1 VRDTIE
7 STGRRAL
14 EEVML
19 DKIPCWLLLV
29 AASACACP
37 AVAQNYPAKA
47 VRIIVPFAPG
57 GPTDIQ
63 ARWAGQQLNAALGQ
77 AFIIDNRGG
86 AGGVPGTEMVVKAA
100 PDGYTLLAGNPG
112 PLTIAPSVRAQMP
125 YDTLRDLAPIMLI
138 ARSASC
144 ICVHPSLPV
153 KGVKDFTAFA
163 KARPGKINYG
173 SPGVGTVGH
182 LATELFAT
190 QAGVKLNHVPYKGA
204 ALYTIDLLAGHI
216 ELAIIQFAGCA
227 PLLQQGKLRA
237 LGATSQKR
245 TPLLPDLPT
254 IAEQGLAGF
263 SSYNW
268 NGMLA
273 PAATP
278 KAIVVRI
285 HEILAMQ
292 LATPENQQLFIGQ
305 GHEPGGDTPE
315 EYAGSGGKPS
325 KVGWGHS
332 TFDEAV
338 KLAKIANAKRLVL
351 YHHDPTQSDAA
362 VADKERRARELFPNA
377 EAAREGLVLEI

>member
-1 VRDTIE
+1 
-7 STGRRAL
+7 
-14 EEVML
+14 ML
-19 DKIPCWLLLV
+19 DKIPWWLLLA
-29 AASACACP
+29 AASACAYP

-237 LGATSQKR
+237 LGTTSQKR
-245 TPLLPDLPT
+245 TPLLPELPT

-285 HEILAMQ
+285 HEILAKQ

-315 EYAGSGGKPS
+315 EYAAFIRAETEKWS
-325 KVGWGHS
+325 KV
-332 TFDEAV
+332 
-338 KLAKIANAKRLVL
+338 AKAANI
-351 YHHDPTQSDAA
+351 
-362 VADKERRARELFPNA
+362 KEQ
-377 EAAREGLVLEI
+377 

>member
-1 VRDTIE
+1 LTAVARLNYLHGVRDTIE

-29 AASACACP
+29 AASACAYP
-37 AVAQNYPAKA
+37 ALAQNYPAKA

-125 YDTLRDLAPIMLI
+125 YDTLRDLAPIVLI

-144 ICVHPSLPV
+144 LCVHPSVPA
-153 KGVKDFTAFA
+153 KGVKDFIALA
-163 KARPGKINYG
+163 KSRPGKINYG

-182 LATELFAT
+182 LATELFAS
-190 QAGVKLNHVPYKGA
+190 QAGIKLNHIPYKGA
-204 ALYTIDLLAGHI
+204 AQYTIDLIAGHI

-227 PLLQQGKLRA
+227 PLAKQGKVRA
-237 LGATSQKR
+237 LGATSLKR
-245 TPLLPDLPT
+245 TPILPNLPT

-263 SSYNW
+263 ESYNW
-268 NGMLA
+268 NGVLA
-273 PAATP
+273 PAGTP
-278 KAIVVRI
+278 RAIIVRI
-285 HEILAMQ
+285 HEILARQ
-292 LATPENQQLFIGQ
+292 LATPEGRELFVSQ
-305 GHEPGGDTPE
+305 GHEPGGDGPD
-315 EYAGSGGKPS
+315 EYAAFIRAEIEKWS
-325 KVGWGHS
+325 KV
-332 TFDEAV
+332 
-338 KLAKIANAKRLVL
+338 AK
-351 YHHDPTQSDAA
+351 AA
-362 VADKERRARELFPNA
+362 GIQAQ
-377 EAAREGLVLEI
+377 

>member
-1 VRDTIE
+1 
-7 STGRRAL
+7 
-14 EEVML
+14 ML
-19 DKIPCWLLLV
+19 DKIPCWFLLV

-254 IAEQGLAGF
+254 LAEQGLAGF

-285 HEILAMQ
+285 HEILAKQ

-315 EYAGSGGKPS
+315 EYAAFIRAETEKWS
-325 KVGWGHS
+325 KV
-332 TFDEAV
+332 
-338 KLAKIANAKRLVL
+338 AKAANI
-351 YHHDPTQSDAA
+351 
-362 VADKERRARELFPNA
+362 KEQ
-377 EAAREGLVLEI
+377 

>member
-1 VRDTIE
+1 
-7 STGRRAL
+7 
-14 EEVML
+14 ML

-29 AASACACP
+29 AASACAYP
-37 AVAQNYPAKA
+37 ALAQNYPAKA

-254 IAEQGLAGF
+254 LAEQGLAGF

-285 HEILAMQ
+285 HEILAKQ

-315 EYAGSGGKPS
+315 EYAAFIRAETEKWS
-325 KVGWGHS
+325 KV
-332 TFDEAV
+332 
-338 KLAKIANAKRLVL
+338 AKAANI
-351 YHHDPTQSDAA
+351 
-362 VADKERRARELFPNA
+362 KEQ
-377 EAAREGLVLEI
+377 

>member
-1 VRDTIE
+1 VIVPICRWFAPIALCLCAAHAFAQTYPTKPVR
-7 STGRRAL
+7 
-14 EEVML
+14 V
-19 DKIPCWLLLV
+19 
-29 AASACACP
+29 
-37 AVAQNYPAKA
+37 
-47 VRIIVPFAPG
+47 IVPFAPG

-77 AFIIDNRGG
+77 SFIIDNRGG

-125 YDTLRDLAPIMLI
+125 YDTLRDLTPIMLI

-144 ICVHPSLPV
+144 ICIHPSLPV

-190 QAGVKLNHVPYKGA
+190 QAGIKMNHVPYKGA

-254 IAEQGLAGF
+254 IAEQGLTGY

-278 KAIVVRI
+278 KPIIARI
-285 HEILAMQ
+285 HEILAKQ
-292 LATPENQQLFIGQ
+292 LATPENQQLFLSQ

-315 EYAGSGGKPS
+315 EYAAFIRAETEKWSR
-325 KVGWGHS
+325 V
-332 TFDEAV
+332 
-338 KLAKIANAKRLVL
+338 AKAANI
-351 YHHDPTQSDAA
+351 
-362 VADKERRARELFPNA
+362 RE
-377 EAAREGLVLEI
+377 

>member
-1 VRDTIE
+1 MAWKRIIGFPDNTTQFLEVLMLRPVRIA
-7 STGRRAL
+7 AL
-14 EEVML
+14 TAL
-19 DKIPCWLLLV
+19 
-29 AASACACP
+29 A
-37 AVAQNYPAKA
+37 AVAFASPLAALAQAYPSKP
-47 VRIIVPFAPG
+47 VTIVVPWPPG
-57 GPTDIQ
+57 GPSDIA
-63 ARWAGQQLNAALGQ
+63 ARPMAKGLGDELKQ
-77 AFIIDNRGG
+77 TFIIDNRGG

-285 HEILAMQ
+285 HEILAKQ

-315 EYAGSGGKPS
+315 EYAAFIRAETEKWS
-325 KVGWGHS
+325 KV
-332 TFDEAV
+332 
-338 KLAKIANAKRLVL
+338 AKAANI
-351 YHHDPTQSDAA
+351 
-362 VADKERRARELFPNA
+362 KEQ
-377 EAAREGLVLEI
+377 